1 MKKMILNT
9 IIIYLIGLGIVIGIA
24 CLGFVVEGFS
34 TQGKLAAVILAFAGG
49 YFTVATVSVVVGWR
63 AGCGKADMVTA
74 IVFSILIGVA
84 WLYLMRYDMKSTS
97 ALWAISPLAL
107 VLLSFTFSKLI
118 GYTNGFTAF
127 AHFGAK
133 VGVAFVLFIIFYLI
147 GAYQSTWSWLAL
159 PQELFFSQPQN
170 SRVEFHG
177 SRDENDNYILC
188 TDDTNEPFTGEIISY
203 KNRLKLNFFI
213 KNPGGIG
220 YYIDGCLFGNSGD
233 VILPGNHNSWYG
245 TDEYFDRWK
254 YSVQNKQG
262 QEYLLHNS
270 YQEMIEKEFPAG
282 AALFYAEQGS
292 IHTNGNV
299 SDLPKI
305 VVIYNENKKLV
316 RKEIS
321 FQKNGVIDRIDFY
334 SAGKD
339 GWKYYNSF
347 FDNLAFSKYCD
358 YDFYQERPWSVDD
371 FEVSNFD
378 AYEYIKASSKIAA
391 LISDTPDKMAYV
403 PFPKNW
409 KDDGNLVDNLIAV
422 YGFPVT
428 TVSCM
433 VWDND
438 SKFEYMNVED
448 GNDMLSLIGLSTL
461 KFNFLETD
469 NDIYDLQQKSTHFR
483 IYSES
488 GNEYINLYFK
498 ENKLLIEDGPYY
510 LDLVNERENDSEEDT
525 SRRKELYQ
533 KFLESEIVSTA
544 PTEAELNYAPK
555 AARLWDGVGG
565 KPDEQ

>member
-9 IIIYLIGLGIVIGIA
+9 IIIYLIGIGVVIGIA
-24 CLGFVVEGFS
+24 CLGLVIEGFS
-34 TQGKLAAVILAFAGG
+34 TQGKLATVIFTLTGG
-49 YFTVATVSVVVGWR
+49 YFTVAAVSVIAGWR
-63 AGCGKADMVTA
+63 AGSRKADMVTA
-74 IVFSILIGVA
+74 IVISILIGAA

-97 ALWAISPLAL
+97 VLWSISPLAL

-118 GYTNGFTAF
+118 GCTNGFTVF
-127 AHFGAK
+127 ARFGAK

-147 GAYQSTWSWLAL
+147 GAYQSTWSWFAL

-170 SRVEFHG
+170 SKVEFHG
-177 SRDENDNYILC
+177 RRAENDNYILC

-203 KNRLKLNFFI
+203 KNRLKLNFFT
-213 KNPGGIG
+213 KNSCGIG
-220 YYIDGCLFGNSGD
+220 YYIDGYLFGNSGD
-233 VILPGNHNSWYG
+233 VILPGNHNSRYG
-245 TDEYFDRWK
+245 TDEYFDQWE
-254 YSVQNKQG
+254 YSIQNKLD

-270 YQEMIEKEFPAG
+270 YQEIIEQEFPAG
-282 AALFYAEQGS
+282 DALFYAEREY
-292 IHTNGNV
+292 IDTNGNV

-305 VVIYNENKKLV
+305 VVVYNENKKLV

-334 SAGKD
+334 SADKD

-378 AYEYIKASSKIAA
+378 AYEYIKTSSKIAA
-391 LISDTPDKMAYV
+391 LISDTPNKMAYV
-403 PFPKNW
+403 PYPENW

-433 VWDND
+433 VLDNN
-438 SKFEYMNVED
+438 SKYEYLNVED
-448 GNDMLSLIGLSTL
+448 GNDMLSLIGMSTL

-469 NDIYDLQQKSTHFR
+469 NDIYDFQQNSTHFR

-498 ENKLLIEDGPYY
+498 ENKLLIENGPYY
-510 LDLVNERENDSEEDT
+510 LDLVSERENDSEEDT
-525 SRRKELYQ
+525 SLRKELYQ
-533 KFLESEIVSTA
+533 KFLKSEIVST
-544 PTEAELNYAPK
+544 
-555 AARLWDGVGG
+555 
-565 KPDEQ
+565 